1 EKERERELEEKRLK
15 QEEDKQRKDKELKR
29 DLEQKKRKLEEDRQ
43 RREKE
48 RERELEEKRLKQE
61 EDKQRREK
69 ERERELAEKNRQE
82 KLKQEVQK
90 TLDTLKQN
98 NKLQKQQQIEELN
111 KQKAGADAAQAEMQ
125 GELDEYIKAITKK
138 VNDSWL
144 FQPNASLQVVYDL
157 VLSETGK
164 VLVVT
169 LVEESGNR
177 AYDESVEKA
186 IRIASPLPVPKDSS
200 FFQKTFGRGVSIKF
214 KF

>member
-1 EKERERELEEKRLK
+1 MEQKKRKLEEDRQRREKERERELEEKRLK

-48 RERELEEKRLKQE
+48 REREL
-61 EDKQRREK
+61 
-69 ERERELAEKNRQE
+69 AEKNRQE

-90 TLDTLKQN
+90 TLDTLNQN
-98 NKLQKQQQIEELN
+98 NKLQKQRQIEELN

-125 GELDEYIKAITKK
+125 GELDEYIMAITKK
-138 VNDSWL
+138 VKDSWL
-144 FQPNASLQVVYDL
+144 FQPNASSQVVYDL

-200 FFQKTFGRGVSIKF
+200 FFQKTFGSGVSITF